1 MAKNYNYHFAGKTFK
16 NDKEFKKQAKIFF
29 ESLDAAGLM
38 FISPK
43 VKNDFAKSLA
53 KKGWKIDFAN
63 KTLTKIKKQPA
74 KKQPIGKQPKLNK
87 WGF

>member
-1 MAKNYNYHFAGKTFK
+1 
-16 NDKEFKKQAKIFF
+16 
-29 ESLDAAGLM
+29 
-38 FISPK
+38 

-53 KKGWKIDFAN
+53 KKGWKIDFVN